1 MKSTRVSFFSSR
13 AFALPPAAMMV
24 TIVIYLTLNIAMA
37 FLMVLNPLFGILG
50 AVAVNVVAWLFFNSR
65 LALPLYILVAGP
77 SVALSVSSSGILS
90 RLYLGT
96 ILFGLI
102 VIIWFVQIILPERK
116 RYGKLLG
123 RGQLAPMIVLNLV
136 GLISIINSRLF
147 PDPNVPYTYPHSNVS
162 ITIVNLSEMFLLIGL
177 PLLLIMA
184 RKMVRTVRDFQ
195 WMFRAF
201 IIGGV
206 LYALGTIFAPVFGW
220 YSPKVIL
227 GIRRP
232 EVFGSSSS
240 GLGTTLVL
248 FADLAFAQAL
258 YATGRKRVYWYLLM
272 ALFIVGV
279 ILAFG
284 REAWIELFLTMLIII
299 AFRTKNWATLL
310 FLLVPLALLFV
321 PGVSDFFDS
330 SKVYGSDR
338 LKIWADAITIW
349 LRSPYLGIGAGNF
362 QFFDRVYGIDK
373 AGLAHNQ
380 YLEVMAE
387 MGVQGLLCLLWI
399 LTIMGWQAVKSFR
412 EARSTLSKSFTLA
425 FLGFYIC
432 FVFGGFFTGVLIPSA
447 AAGGGTAAFIEAS
460 YFWIFF
466 GMVLTIPNW
475 EQEALQLEQS
485 PSSPQQDDPEP
496 AKQKVVS
503 NRE

>member
-1 MKSTRVSFFSSR
+1 MKSTKISFASSR
-13 AFALPPAAMMV
+13 AFALPPAAMIV
-24 TIVIYLTLNIAMA
+24 TLVVYLALNIAMA
-37 FLMVLNPLFGILG
+37 FLMVLQPLFGILG
-50 AVAVNVVAWLFFNSR
+50 AVAINVVAWLFFNSR
-65 LALPLYILVAGP
+65 VALPLYILVAGP

-90 RLYLGT
+90 RLYIGT
-96 ILFGLI
+96 ILFILT
-102 VIIWFVQIILPERK
+102 VFIWLVQIVLPERK

-123 RGQLAPMIVLNLV
+123 RGQLAPMIALNLV
-136 GLISIINSRLF
+136 GLLSIISSRLF

-184 RKMVRTVRDFQ
+184 RKMVRTLRDFR
-195 WMFRAF
+195 WVFRAF
-201 IIGGV
+201 IIAGA

-220 YSPKVIL
+220 YSQKVIL

-258 YATGRKRVYWYLLM
+258 YSTGRRRFYWYILT
-272 ALFIVGV
+272 ALYSVGV

-310 FLLVPLALLFV
+310 FLLIPLALLFV

-349 LRSPYLGIGAGNF
+349 QRSPYMGIGAGNY
-362 QFFDRVYGIDK
+362 QFFDRIYGTDK

-387 MGVQGLLCLLWI
+387 MGVQGLLCLIWI
-399 LTIMGWQAVKSFR
+399 LGVMAWQAVKSFR
-412 EARSTLSKSFTLA
+412 EARSNISKAFTLA

-432 FVFGGFFTGVLIPSA
+432 FVFGGFFTGIIIPSA
-447 AAGGGTAAFIEAS
+447 AAGGGTAEFIEAS
-460 YFWIFF
+460 YRWIFF
-466 GMVLTIPNW
+466 GMILTIPNW
-475 EQEALQLEQS
+475 EQEAEQIEQ
-485 PSSPQQDDPEP
+485 PQAPPQQNDTGPIR
-496 AKQKVVS
+496 QKVAS